1 MAEEARTE
9 ESQKIKKREDGMRI
23 KMGMEN
29 ANKGSCLLNVN
40 FFTVKA

>member
-9 ESQKIKKREDGMRI
+9 ESQKTKKRENGMRI
-23 KMGMEN
+23 KMGIEN

-40 FFTVKA
+40 LFTVKV